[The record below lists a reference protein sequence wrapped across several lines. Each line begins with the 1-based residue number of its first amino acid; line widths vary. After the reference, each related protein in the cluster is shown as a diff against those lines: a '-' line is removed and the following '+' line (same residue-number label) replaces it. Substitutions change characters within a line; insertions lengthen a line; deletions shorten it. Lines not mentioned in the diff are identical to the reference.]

1 MEDLKDIL
9 SESNKD
15 IDNQKIMDY
24 LSDKL
29 SGLDKYNV
37 EKEMADSEFIND
49 AVEGLE
55 NLKNKKDINV
65 FVDQLN
71 NDLHKQL
78 NKKRERKLNRRLKD
92 TPWLYVAII
101 LIIFLIIISFIVIK
115 KHLDTDTQ
123 LKKMEQVEKTISLK
137 ERV

>member
-78 NKKRERKLNRRLKD
+78 NKKRERKLKRRLKD
-92 TPWLYVAII
+92 TPWIYVAII

-123 LKKMEQVEKTISLK
+123 LKKMGQVEKTISLK